1 MMKVGLLLSIG
12 ALAASAAPTWSVREQ
27 QLWDTHVGAF
37 QEAAPLDFGNPK
49 IPEPLRRTRTR
60 PPHFHSIF
68 VGSGQ
73 FSTAVLPRPRPM
85 KPTKPPKTPP
95 LKMVRG
101 RALRHGLARRYA
113 GRRYDGFGSFNDD
126 RYTDSPI
133 WRYAA
138 RRPVY
143 RRDPRRYMTYWGP
156 YRRDRPHWHT
166 IHSGY
171 HKPAGRRRFTVN
183 SGYHNLPGA
192 GSVMLPR
199 RSLPQFSKPFGYQ
212 RPLPMGPPLEAPLR
226 MIPIRNIHHPTTA
239 VEDDNPTV
247 GG

>member
-1 MMKVGLLLSIG
+1 MKVGLLLSIG
-12 ALAASAAPTWSVREQ
+12 ALAASAAPVLPSQLLYAFLAIPVSEWRRMQTWSVREQ

-156 YRRDRPHWHT
+156 YRRDRPRLCCAQ
-166 IHSGY
+166 S
-171 HKPAGRRRFTVN
+171 P
-183 SGYHNLPGA
+183 
-192 GSVMLPR
+192 
-199 RSLPQFSKPFGYQ
+199 
-212 RPLPMGPPLEAPLR
+212 
-226 MIPIRNIHHPTTA
+226 
-239 VEDDNPTV
+239 
-247 GG
+247 